1 MAETRGVRRLRG
13 IDIFCIGLNA
23 IVGSGI
29 FLFPGKLAAAAGPA
43 SVAAFAACA
52 LLLAPVALC
61 YAEMGAMVG
70 ESGAAA
76 LYSREAFGER
86 VGYGIGVVAWA
97 ASVLSWAAVASA
109 LSGQVGYFFPALGA
123 PWAGRLL
130 AAGCILAFGALN
142 YRGIEPGAR
151 AVNLL
156 TAAKLLPL
164 AFFALVGLSAL
175 EAGRFS
181 PFFSGERSFGRAV
194 FLALWALQGFE
205 VVGVPAGEARDPQRD
220 VPRAVI
226 GSLSCAALL
235 YCLIQTAAVGSFPD
249 LRSSIERPLA
259 DAARHVLGPWGG
271 ALLAA
276 AGAVS
281 MTGFLAG
288 EALGA
293 PRFLSSLGAASLA
306 RLRLCAV
313 HARFLTPYRA
323 IAATTAAGA
332 ALALVFDFSR
342 LIDLSNLAV
351 VCQYVAC
358 CLAVLV
364 LRVRRPGVP
373 RPYKVPCVWLTAPAG
388 CAVSAWLMTQV
399 SWQEAA
405 GSAAVL
411 AAGYL
416 VKSRVDG
423 RRPS

>member
-1 MAETRGVRRLRG
+1 MAGQRDIRRLRG
-13 IDIFCIGLNA
+13 ADIFCIGLNA

-43 SVAAFAACA
+43 SVAAFAACG
-52 LLLAPVALC
+52 LLLMPVALC

-86 VGYGIGVVAWA
+86 VGYGVGVIAWA

-109 LSGQVGYFFPALGA
+109 LGGQVGYFIPLLDG
-123 PWAGRLL
+123 PTAGRLL
-130 AAGCILAFGALN
+130 AAGSILAFGALN
-142 YRGIEPGAR
+142 YRGIEPGSR
-151 AVNLL
+151 AVNIL
-156 TAAKLLPL
+156 TVAKLLPL
-164 AFFALVGLSAL
+164 GFFALVGLSAL
-175 EAGRFS
+175 EPGRFS

-205 VVGVPAGEARDPQRD
+205 VVGVPAGEARTPQRD

-226 GSLSCAALL
+226 GSLSCAVVL
-235 YCLIQTAAVGSFPD
+235 YCLIQAAAVGSFPGLHASLD
-249 LRSSIERPLA
+249 RPLA
-259 DAARHVLGPWGG
+259 DAAGHLLGPWGG

-293 PRFLSSLGAASLA
+293 PRFLSSLGSASLS
-306 RLRLCAV
+306 RLRLCMV
-313 HARFLTPYRA
+313 HERFLTPYRA
-323 IAATTAAGA
+323 IAATTGAGA
-332 ALALVFDFSR
+332 ALALTFDFSR

-358 CLAVLV
+358 CLAVLA
-364 LRVRRPGVP
+364 LRVRRPGAE
-373 RPYKVPCVWLTAPAG
+373 RPYKVPCVWLVAPAG

-399 SWQEAA
+399 SWPEAA

-411 AAGYL
+411 MAGYL
-416 VKSRVDG
+416 VKAWVDK
-423 RRPS
+423 RRS